1 VILNNSKKML
11 IDFLAF
17 KLNAW
22 LILQNTQL
30 KANVADYFKKVGKK
44 ILYSTKYGRPVPFQL
59 MSR

>member
-1 VILNNSKKML
+1 ML

-44 ILYSTKYGRPVPFQL
+44 ILYSTKYGRPVSFQL